1 MLGGKLR
8 RSREELIR
16 LVTSARAPR
25 RFISVQKLLNARL
38 GAPGIGTAHGTS
50 GTAGGATGVAPVAA
64 GHFRVTETWL
74 RFASGT

>member
-1 MLGGKLR
+1 
-8 RSREELIR
+8 
-16 LVTSARAPR
+16 
-25 RFISVQKLLNARL
+25 VQKLLNARL